1 MDDSFRGLHKRL
13 QGLYLLVLILLKD
26 NIFVELCYFC
36 RLWGPRSCTVIL
48 VLMGDAINLHDI
60 MATRWII
67 GLCFIYV
74 FLVVNGLLYDISLTC
89 FLFSMWQM
97 SYSRS
102 ERYYC
107 RSRSS
112 SRSRSRSRSLSPDMD
127 RRRRRSLSRSRSR
140 SRSYDYEAENPGN
153 NLYVTG
159 LSTRVTKKE
168 LERHFASE
176 GGMVEDCHLVVD
188 PRTRE
193 SRGFAFVT
201 MSTVEEADRCIKYLD
216 RSVLGGRVITVEKAK
231 RSRGRTP
238 TPGRYLG
245 VKTVRVRRRS
255 PSYSP
260 YDSEYS
266 DERDRSYSPYDRR
279 GRDRSYSPRG
289 RERYRSRS
297 RSRDG
302 RSSYYYGSRYR
313 SYSRSPCSRRRYR
326 SYSRDRGS
334 PYGRYDYRYRR
345 SRSSYSP
352 YYYDRRDR
360 SYSPYSR
367 RRRDSPYDRYD
378 RSPSPYERRRRSV
391 SRSASSRRSCGPR
404 SPSRSVSHR
413 SPSRSC
419 SVSSRSRSPSASR

>member
-1 MDDSFRGLHKRL
+1 PSSVYKGIAPLLFHFPFSFWFSLPSPCL
-13 QGLYLLVLILLKD
+13 SSCFAILNVVLISSWYAILSGGASPPAD
-26 NIFVELCYFC
+26 TF
-36 RLWGPRSCTVIL
+36 IL

-60 MATRWII
+60 MATR
-67 GLCFIYV
+67 Y
-74 FLVVNGLLYDISLTC
+74 
-89 FLFSMWQM
+89 
-97 SYSRS
+97 YS
-102 ERYYC
+102 

-140 SRSYDYEAENPGN
+140 SRSYEYEAENPGN

-176 GGMVEDCHLVVD
+176 GGTVEDCHLVVD

-260 YDSEYS
+260 YGSEYS
-266 DERDRSYSPYDRR
+266 YERDRSYSPYDRR
-279 GRDRSYSPRG
+279 RRDRSYSPYYRRG

-297 RSRDG
+297 SSREG
-302 RSSYYYGSRYR
+302 RSPYYYGSRYR
-313 SYSRSPCSRRRYR
+313 SYSRSPSPYSRRRYG
-326 SYSRDRGS
+326 SYSRDRRS
-334 PYGRYDYRYRR
+334 PYGRYDYRR
-345 SRSSYSP
+345 SRSLYSP
-352 YYYDRRDR
+352 YYYDKRDR

-367 RRRDSPYDRYD
+367 RRRGSPYDRYD

-391 SRSASSRRSCGPR
+391 SHSASPRRSDRSR
-404 SPSRSVSHR
+404 SPSRSVSRR
-413 SPSRSC
+413 SPSQSRSRSRSR